1 MVIGMILETFSIGLV
16 IPLINTMLQYEN
28 TAYRFNEILF
38 YLFERDFNLMELYII
53 GLSILLLMFT

>member
-28 TAYRFNEILF
+28 TTYRFNDAFFKEIL
-38 YLFERDFNLMELYII
+38 I
-53 GLSILLLMFT
+53 